1 MLKFKQPVIPALNFS
16 NYDKREKRV
25 LNKLRSQKTMKKG
38 SRTSNHSVT
47 SDSPTKK

>member
-1 MLKFKQPVIPALNFS
+1 MLKFRQPVVPTLNLS

-25 LNKLRSQKTMKKG
+25 MNKLRSQKTMKKG